1 MLVCS
6 LDVTYIVIED
16 ELKRY
21 YEKGSEE
28 QPRPSSLLYKNNGN
42 DCWPLHVCNRGTGAL
57 M

>member
-21 YEKGSEE
+21 YEKGSEK